1 LQHLQWLTNRPVS
14 HCLLNRQAGQT
25 LVQLEQVV
33 SSTGVN
39 WEEIMHFRS
48 AKIVATIGPACE
60 SEPTLK
66 RLIEAGVDV
75 ARLNFSHGTHA
86 EHMVRIELIRKLSNE
101 LNKPI
106 TILQDLQGP
115 KLRVGKL
122 PPEGIALETGKIV
135 VLTPITADVLENN
148 AYKNDILIPLDVP
161 NLARGVKPGN
171 RILLDD
177 GNLEFEV
184 TGVNGDAVIA
194 KVVLGGTLL
203 SNKGVNLP
211 GAELGIPSFTEK
223 DQADLQF
230 GLKAGVDMV
239 AISFV
244 HNANDI
250 QVVRQAI
257 KDMAPE
263 RAKLPIIAKLERP
276 EAIENLHEIIH
287 AADGVMVARGDLGI
301 ETSPASVPIVQKRI
315 INMANRHAK
324 LVITATQML
333 DSMIHNPRPTRAEAS
348 DVANAVFDGTDAV
361 MLSGETAS
369 GSYPVEAV
377 TIMDQIIRQAEANA
391 DTYGHINFKSEDA
404 TQDDALAL
412 ARAARELA
420 HDRGVAAAA
429 VFTQTGHTALLMSKV
444 RPNVPIFAFTPD
456 EEVYRKL
463 GLYWGVVPFLVPFA
477 TTVESMIVS
486 VEAALVSSTT
496 IKPGEQVI
504 VITGFPVGTSRPP
517 NFTLLY
523 TVGEWT

>member
-1 LQHLQWLTNRPVS
+1 
-14 HCLLNRQAGQT
+14 
-25 LVQLEQVV
+25 
-33 SSTGVN
+33 
-39 WEEIMHFRS
+39 MDFRS
-48 AKIVATIGPACE
+48 AKIVATIGPACQD
-60 SEPTLK
+60 EPVLRK
-66 RLIEAGVDV
+66 LIEAGVDV

-86 EHMVRIELIRKLSNE
+86 EHSVRIESIRKLSAE
-101 LNKPI
+101 LNKPV

-122 PPEGIALETGKIV
+122 PPEGVALTVGKTV
-135 VLTPITADVLENN
+135 VLTPITAAVLANDS
-148 AYKNDILIPLDVP
+148 YKDDLLIPLDVP

-177 GNLEFEV
+177 GNLEMEV
-184 TGVNGDAVIA
+184 IGVNGDAVEA
-194 KVVLGGTLL
+194 KVILGGTLF

-211 GAELGIPSFTEK
+211 GAQLGIPSFTEK
-223 DQADLQF
+223 DQADLLF
-230 GLKAGVDMV
+230 GLKAGVDMI

-244 HNANDI
+244 HNAHDVE
-250 QVVRQAI
+250 VVRSAI
-257 KDMAPE
+257 SEMAPE
-263 RAKLPIIAKLERP
+263 RGRVPIIAKLERP

-287 AADGVMVARGDLGI
+287 AADGVMVARGDLGV
-301 ETSPASVPIVQKRI
+301 ETSPASVPIVQKKI
-315 INMANRHAK
+315 INMANHHAK

-348 DVANAVFDGTDAV
+348 DVANAVLDGTDAV

-391 DTYGHINFKSEDA
+391 STYGHIDFKPEDA

-412 ARAARELA
+412 ARGARELA
-420 HDRGVAAAA
+420 HERGVAAVA
-429 VFTQTGHTALLMSKV
+429 VFTQTGRTALLMSKV

-456 EEVYRKL
+456 AEVYRRL
-463 GLYWGVVPFLVPFA
+463 GLYWGVAPFLVPF
-477 TTVESMIVS
+477 TSTVESMIVS
-486 VEAALVSSTT
+486 VEAALVSSTP

-517 NFTLLY
+517 NITLLY
-523 TVGEWT
+523 TVGEWI